1 QAPALGPLVRQT
13 RIVGNPERDGYERW
27 IDIGVRRRPSRTLPD
42 SKKGKDYDGECAAY
56 YLSRVRSTMMDTF
69 RSEYA
74 TNTAYTIGQWGE
86 EEDVRVF
93 LKDNGKSFSKV
104 KFTYP

>member
-1 QAPALGPLVRQT
+1 
-13 RIVGNPERDGYERW
+13 
-27 IDIGVRRRPSRTLPD
+27 TLPD

-74 TNTAYTIGQWGE
+74 TNTAYTLGQWGE

-104 KFTYP
+104 KFTYPLIQPTVTRLRGAADNLSISAIAIPATQFAQTR